1 MFRSDSEVWIITPIF
16 STCCCRGRTCSI
28 LFKFSETSNEVGVC
42 FTDRGTE
49 KLISRVT
56 CASEGWCVSRLVACG
71 GLLTWLGEQ
80 PVCGPGRKCQYSAAS
95 ERSRAEGCRTQ
106 PWSRVLSCSQQ
117 HTARQIGY
125 LPPLSLNSMEVLQ
138 WT

>member
-1 MFRSDSEVWIITPIF
+1 M
-16 STCCCRGRTCSI
+16 
-28 LFKFSETSNEVGVC
+28 
-42 FTDRGTE
+42 
-49 KLISRVT
+49 
-56 CASEGWCVSRLVACG
+56 SRLVACG

-80 PVCGPGRKCQYSAAS
+80 PVCGPGRKCQYSAAF
-95 ERSRAEGCRTQ
+95 ERSRAEECRTQ
-106 PWSRVLSCSQQ
+106 PWSQQ